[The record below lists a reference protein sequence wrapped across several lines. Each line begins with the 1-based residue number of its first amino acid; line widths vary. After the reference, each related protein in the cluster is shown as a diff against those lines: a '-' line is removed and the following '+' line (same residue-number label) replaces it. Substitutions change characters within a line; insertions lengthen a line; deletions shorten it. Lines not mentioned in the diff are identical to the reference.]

1 MKEDKDKPV
10 GEVPFGTGIDDYG
23 DAPDIYP
30 DNFDDE
36 LNEMLD
42 EMGV

>member
-1 MKEDKDKPV
+1 MEKDKNKPI
-10 GEVPFGTGIDDYG
+10 GEVPYGTGIDDYG
-23 DAPDIYP
+23 DTPDIYP
-30 DNFDDE
+30 DDFDAE